1 MRTYTYLLLLA
12 AITTTFAACGKL
24 DMVTPDTPVPGGPS
38 NPDTGTGNNKIEGT
52 WNFVGVNVISTSTSA
67 MGADKVIMYNNY
79 TTTDN
84 KGVCVID
91 GANFSITGLSYKIDA
106 MIRTVMWMDGEL
118 VTDMDI
124 PFQMT
129 MDPYSAKNPYK
140 LIGADSIYFSKGV
153 MEIPSYGGGVME
165 VQAAGGKIAWSGD
178 TLVFNMSLNQVVS
191 GSVVVATEKM
201 KFVKKP

>member
-12 AITTTFAACGKL
+12 AIAITFTACGKL
-24 DMVTPDTPVPGGPS
+24 DMATPDTPVPGGPS
-38 NPDTGTGNNKIEGT
+38 NPNTGTGNNKIEGT
-52 WNFVGVNVISTSTSA
+52 WNFVGVNVSSTSTSA

-91 GANFSITGLSYKIDA
+91 GTNFSITGLSYTIDA
-106 MIRTVMWMDGEL
+106 MIRTKMWIDGEL

-153 MEIPSYGGGVME
+153 MEMPSSAGGVIE
-165 VQAAGGKIAWSGD
+165 VQAAGGKIAWLGD
-178 TLVFNMSLNQVVS
+178 TLVFNLSINQAVN